1 MNTSFLRTRILA
13 PVWRH
18 LRHAQ
23 WPLLPLA
30 LVALLCAVRVLG
42 APSYAYWNGWLSYF
56 TALLAAYCLVACVRI
71 ILQSLCFDNA
81 IACWIALFAAVGLC
95 EPFILLFTHK
105 LSYIGVPTPTMH
117 WPMLVAL
124 LAAALL
130 VVPAEVRA
138 ERARWTRRADEIQAR
153 RDREQRMER
162 QLIEARLT
170 ALQGQIEPHF
180 LYNTLANAR
189 ALIRQDAS
197 AAEQLLQ
204 HLIHFLRSAMP
215 DLRAHSTTLGQELD
229 RAGAYLDII
238 GMRMGERLRFDISA
252 SEEARAC
259 QIPPLSVMTLV
270 ENAIQHGIEPKV
282 SGGAVHIDAVCADGR
297 LRIEVLDDGA
307 GFQAEAG
314 DGVGLVNLQERL
326 ATLYGIDAELA
337 LEPGAGGGMRA
348 RIDLPMRS
356 GGKA

>member
-1 MNTSFLRTRILA
+1 MSASFLRARILA
-13 PVWRH
+13 PVWGH
-18 LRHAQ
+18 LRHAE

-30 LVALLCAVRVLG
+30 VVVVLCGLRVLG
-42 APSYAYWNGWLSYF
+42 AQSYAYWNDWLTYF
-56 TALLAAYCLVACVRI
+56 TALLTAYCLVACARI
-71 ILQSLCFDNA
+71 LLQSLCFDNA

-95 EPFILLFTHK
+95 EPLSILITYK
-105 LSYIGVPTPTMH
+105 LSYIGVPTATISLPLIAAV
-117 WPMLVAL
+117 LVAS
-124 LAAALL
+124 LL
-130 VVPAEVRA
+130 VVPAEIKA
-138 ERARWTRRADEIQAR
+138 ERARWTRRADQVQAR
-153 RDREQRMER
+153 RDREQMMER

-189 ALIRQDAS
+189 ALIRQDAA

-215 DLRAHSTTLGQELD
+215 DLRAQSTTLGQELD
-229 RAGAYLDII
+229 RARAYLDII
-238 GMRMGERLRFDISA
+238 GMRMGGRLRFDITA

-282 SGGAVHIDAVCADGR
+282 SGGAVHISAVCADRR

-307 GFQAEAG
+307 GFQAESG

-326 ATLYGIDAELA
+326 ATLYGDAAELR
-337 LEPGAGGGMRA
+337 LEPGVGGGMRA

-356 GGKA
+356 GGTV

>member
-1 MNTSFLRTRILA
+1 MNTSFLVTRTLA

-18 LRHAQ
+18 LRHAE
-23 WPLLPLA
+23 WPLPPLA
-30 LVALLCAVRVLG
+30 FVALLCGVRVLG
-42 APSYAYWNGWLSYF
+42 AQSYAYWNDWLTYF
-56 TALLAAYCLVACVRI
+56 TALLAAYCLVACARI
-71 ILQSLCFDNA
+71 ILQSVCFDNA
-81 IACWIALFAAVGLC
+81 IACWIALFAAVGLGWS
-95 EPFILLFTHK
+95 PSMLIAYK
-105 LSYIGVPTPTMH
+105 LSYMGVPTATLH
-117 WPMLVAL
+117 LPMFVAL

-130 VVPAEVRA
+130 VVPAEVKA

-229 RAGAYLDII
+229 RARAYLDII

-252 SEEARAC
+252 GEEARAC

-270 ENAIQHGIEPKV
+270 ENAIQHGIEPRV
-282 SGGAVHIDAVCADGR
+282 AGGSVHINAVCSDGR
-297 LRIEVLDDGA
+297 LRIDVLDDGV
-307 GFQAEAG
+307 GFEAESG

-326 ATLYGIDAELA
+326 ATLYGDDAELR
-337 LEPGAGGGMRA
+337 LEPGAGGGVRA
-348 RIDLPMRS
+348 SIELPMRS